1 MALPDKVKQAWQTL
15 ADQMIADMDRDGLMW
30 VRDWASP
37 EPPCNGVTGE
47 PYRGRNMLL
56 LMAAIRIHGFTDPRF
71 MTFNTAKRAGYS
83 VRKGEKSCAVIEKWK
98 PIAFSKSDPDKR
110 IKQPKTEEEWAEA
123 RENPDIEVA
132 VRCVGYFNVFNAAQ
146 IDGIEPYVAQARRA
160 DCLDDDAITT
170 LERMSPCPVRELPQ
184 DRAYYSPRDDEITM
198 PTRSQFSTFGGFA
211 RTLLHEQ
218 GHATGA
224 PSRLDRDLGGRFG
237 TDKYAREELAAEL
250 SSMFSAQALGIRFD
264 DVEEGE
270 FTQSEY
276 WKNHAAYLKGWSQ
289 RFDDPASE
297 IRAVVPKA
305 IAASDLIVNR
315 YRSEGILDTWSQIK
329 YETVI
334 DPYGPAAFPLI
345 PVMPERPEPISLA
358 ESAAAVAKR
367 MGTGAAFPSRDRAQ
381 TNRTQGPQ
389 DVSEDNLTAKRH
401 VRHTR

>member
-1 MALPDKVKQAWQTL
+1 MAIPDKVKQAWQTL

-30 VRDWASP
+30 MRDWASA

-110 IKQPKTEEEWAEA
+110 IKQPKTDEEWAEA
-123 RENPDIEVA
+123 RANPDIEVA
-132 VRCVGYFNVFNAAQ
+132 VRCVGYFNVFNATQ
-146 IDGIEPYVAQARRA
+146 IDGIEPYVGSSLLVS
-160 DCLDDDAITT
+160 DLDDDAIETMK
-170 LERMSPCPVRELPQ
+170 RMSPCPVRELPQ
-184 DRAYYSPRDDEITM
+184 DSAYYSPRDDEITV

-224 PSRLDRDLGGRFG
+224 PSRLDRDMSGRFG
-237 TDKYAREELAAEL
+237 TDKYAREELVAEL
-250 SSMFSAQALGIRFD
+250 SSMFSAHALGIRFD

-270 FTQSEY
+270 FSRSEY
-276 WKNHAAYLKGWSQ
+276 WRNHAAYLKNWSQ

-305 IAASDLIVNR
+305 IAASDLIVDR

-329 YETVI
+329 YETAI
-334 DPYGPAAFPLI
+334 DPYGPVAFPLV
-345 PVMPERPEPISLA
+345 PVATEVAVKRDPASVAASATAAAKAI
-358 ESAAAVAKR
+358 SAASGR
-367 MGTGAAFPSRDRAQ
+367 RDRERAQ
-381 TNRTQGPQ
+381 R
-389 DVSEDNLTAKRH
+389 SAI
-401 VRHTR
+401 